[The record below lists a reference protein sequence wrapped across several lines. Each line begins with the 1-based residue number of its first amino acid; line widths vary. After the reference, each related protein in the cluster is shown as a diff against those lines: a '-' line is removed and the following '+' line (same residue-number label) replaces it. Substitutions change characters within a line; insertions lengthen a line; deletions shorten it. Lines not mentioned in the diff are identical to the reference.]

1 MIERTLSAVFRVS
14 VVVFLLGGL
23 AIVLLQI
30 GGLIAGSG
38 SFVTGSEE
46 ALAPYAYGAA
56 GVAGLLAFALSYFRD
71 DAAETEDDVTDVVD
85 PDHSVPRAHAA

>member
-1 MIERTLSAVFRVS
+1 MIENTLSTVFRVS

-23 AIVLLQI
+23 AIVTLQA

-38 SFVTGSEE
+38 SFVTGAEE
-46 ALAPYAYGAA
+46 SLAPYAYGAA

-71 DAAETEDDVTDVVD
+71 GAAESEDGVADTLDV
-85 PDHSVPRAHAA
+85 DHHESGARAA

>member
-23 AIVLLQI
+23 AIVLLQT

-46 ALAPYAYGAA
+46 SLAPYAYGAA

-71 DAAETEDDVTDVVD
+71 DAAESDDDVTTTAEDGH
-85 PDHSVPRAHAA
+85 PVPRAHAA

>member
-38 SFVTGSEE
+38 SFVTGTEE
-46 ALAPYAYGAA
+46 VLAPYAYGAA
-56 GVAGLLAFALSYFRD
+56 GGAGLLAFALSYFGDR
-71 DAAETEDDVTDVVD
+71 AAQDEDDVADTS
-85 PDHSVPRAHAA
+85 DHGHPVPQAHAA